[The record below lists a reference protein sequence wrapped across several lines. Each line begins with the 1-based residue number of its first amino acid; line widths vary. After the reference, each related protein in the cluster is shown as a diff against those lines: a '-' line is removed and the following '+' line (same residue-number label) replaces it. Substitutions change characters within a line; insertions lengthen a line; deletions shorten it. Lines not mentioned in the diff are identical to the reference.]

1 MRLKLEV
8 AKKQNKYE
16 IDTSQHTLAALA
28 PGSFGRVLGLTA
40 TGNLGQRLMDLG
52 FFPGVEFKIIRN
64 APLLDPLEIEMLGY
78 CVSLRHEEAG
88 FVEVAKL

>member
-1 MRLKLEV
+1 MG
-8 AKKQNKYE
+8 
-16 IDTSQHTLAALA
+16 ALP
-28 PGSFGRVLGLTA
+28 PGSLGRVSGLTA

-88 FVEVAKL
+88 FVEVVEL